1 MTQFEY
7 YSHNEMRKIKSD
19 LSNDLMAAL
28 KELLVERILDN
39 MSVEDL
45 VEYVAMDLDKYYDDM
60 LDPDF
65 LAEAEDYWEDYF
77 PDIIQEIQ
85 EDFLLKYIV
94 KVDDFE
100 LSEDE
105 YLAVQD
111 NELSLFDI
119 LDNRFT
125 NDRLNIYIQD

>member
-1 MTQFEY
+1 MTPI
-7 YSHNEMRKIKSD
+7 IKMKHVELSD
-19 LSNDLMAAL
+19 NQMVAL

-85 EDFLLKYIV
+85 EDF
-94 KVDDFE
+94 
-100 LSEDE
+100 
-105 YLAVQD
+105 
-111 NELSLFDI
+111 
-119 LDNRFT
+119 
-125 NDRLNIYIQD
+125 

>member
-19 LSNDLMAAL
+19 LSNDQMAAL

-45 VEYVAMDLDKYYDDM
+45 VEYVGNDLDKYYDDM

-65 LAEAEDYWEDYF
+65 LAEAEDYWEDSF
-77 PDIIQEIQ
+77 PDIIREIQ
-85 EDFLLKYIV
+85 EDF
-94 KVDDFE
+94 
-100 LSEDE
+100 
-105 YLAVQD
+105 
-111 NELSLFDI
+111 
-119 LDNRFT
+119 
-125 NDRLNIYIQD
+125 

>member
-19 LSNDLMAAL
+19 LSNDQMAAL
-28 KELLVERILDN
+28 KELLVERIVDN

-65 LAEAEDYWEDYF
+65 LAEAEDYWEDSF
-77 PDIIQEIQ
+77 PDVIQEIQ
-85 EDFLLKYIV
+85 EDF
-94 KVDDFE
+94 
-100 LSEDE
+100 
-105 YLAVQD
+105 
-111 NELSLFDI
+111 
-119 LDNRFT
+119 
-125 NDRLNIYIQD
+125 

>member
-19 LSNDLMAAL
+19 LSNDQMAAL

-45 VEYVAMDLDKYYDDM
+45 VEYVGYDLDKYYDDM

-65 LAEAEDYWEDYF
+65 LAEAEDYWQDYF
-77 PDIIQEIQ
+77 PDVIQEIQ
-85 EDFLLKYIV
+85 EDF
-94 KVDDFE
+94 
-100 LSEDE
+100 
-105 YLAVQD
+105 
-111 NELSLFDI
+111 
-119 LDNRFT
+119 
-125 NDRLNIYIQD
+125 